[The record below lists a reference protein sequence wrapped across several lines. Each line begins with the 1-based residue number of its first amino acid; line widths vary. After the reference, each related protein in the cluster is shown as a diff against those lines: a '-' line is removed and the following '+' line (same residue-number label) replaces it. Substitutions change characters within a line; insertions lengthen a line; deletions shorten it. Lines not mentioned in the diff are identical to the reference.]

1 MTKPPYDI
9 YLGNIGEMQG
19 YKTSAFIRDAAPLIA
34 PRFGSAANG
43 QTDLDL
49 SKIATMSD
57 VEGGMFQ
64 QYWEDNKKALRVR
77 GIYNPVNKRLHPTL
91 PSQSTTGYTSYT
103 GTQTATAE
111 VSGFGTSFFAT
122 RDGSTNKIHRI
133 DSAGVVTTLTLP
145 AAISGSTCPI
155 TGLSLHKQYLF
166 ISGMDSTTVTFN
178 LHRMD
183 LAALSFQDLG
193 GAFRHTR
200 PLNGV
205 LYGIQSESDFYVI
218 TNETIAGAAT
228 YTYVKRYGVGSSQI
242 SPVRDF
248 VEYNGALYF
257 SKAEG
262 IYRYDG
268 VDARLIIPIYGSL
281 LTVFNGSMYFM
292 SKNWL
297 YEYSGQSLKKLQYF
311 GLGSYIVSMSVIA
324 DWLAILSQPANTSYS
339 FGGQDDDA
347 TYDSRIY
354 IYDGAGITV
363 FNERIA
369 LAGFPRGTSLSHAGD
384 NLYVLSV
391 SNVTWA
397 SSIAKYNFADVY
409 KKALNSNQGPQ
420 VVTSEFDAGFPDV
433 YKSFEGVDVGFDQYL
448 NTETIKVEYALDG
461 SSSYTTLRTLQ
472 SVGAGPLY
480 ENDKSF
486 IEAKDIVFK
495 TIKIRVTMNTPLNSY
510 MTLGPVSIS
519 YTLQPRY
526 RNRWQVTFPINGND
540 QTVIID
546 DGTGTSITRVA
557 NETTFALSELTAQ
570 KNKAYML
577 VPDYGRVKTAMNTT
591 DNELKIKGH
600 FLWHPTVE
608 SQDSI
613 LDYPLIAVKLAS
625 GDWYFQR
632 VRQGYYDAGLD
643 ETVLYFG
650 PRDYLGQTPAAI
662 AAEAEVRQAFPV
674 FVTRLI
680 RDNLVIDD
688 TTVNEAV
695 TGESQYERSIVLEIT
710 EA

>member
-9 YLGNIGEMQG
+9 FLGNIGEMYG
-19 YKTSAFIRDAAPLIA
+19 YKTSGFIRDAAPLIA

-49 SKIATMSD
+49 SKIATLSD

-64 QYWEDNKKALRVR
+64 QFWEDSKKALRVR

-91 PSQSTTGYTSYT
+91 PSQSTSGYTSFT
-103 GTQTATAE
+103 GTQVVTAE

-122 RDGSTNKIHRI
+122 RDGSTNKIHRV
-133 DSAGVVTTLTLP
+133 DSAGVVTTLTIP
-145 AAISGSTCPI
+145 AAISGSTCSI

-166 ISGMDSTTVTFN
+166 ISGMDSATVTFN

-257 SKAEG
+257 TKAEG

-268 VDARLIIPIYGSL
+268 VDARLVIPIYGSL

-311 GLGSYIVSMSVIA
+311 GRGSNICSMTIIA
-324 DWLAILSQPANTSYS
+324 DWLALLSQPANNNYS

-347 TYDSRIY
+347 NYDSRIY
-354 IYDGAGITV
+354 IFDGAGITV
-363 FNERIA
+363 FNER
-369 LAGFPRGTSLSHAGD
+369 LAVSGFPKGTSLSHAGD
-384 NLYVLSV
+384 NLYVFSP
-391 SNVTWA
+391 SNVTWG
-397 SSIAKYNFADVY
+397 SSIAKYDFADVY
-409 KKALNSNQGPQ
+409 KKALNNNQGPQ
-420 VVTSEFDAGFPDV
+420 IVTSEFDAGFPDV
-433 YKSFEGVDVGFDQYL
+433 FKSFEGVDIGFDQYL
-448 NTETIKVEYALDG
+448 NAETIKVEYALEG
-461 SSSYTTLRTLQ
+461 SSNYQTLRTLQ

-486 IEAKDIVFK
+486 IEATGIVFK
-495 TIKIRVTMNTPLNSY
+495 TIKIRVTMTTPLNSY

-526 RNRWQVTFPINGND
+526 RNRWQVTIPINGDD
-540 QTVIID
+540 QTEIIT
-546 DGTGTSITRVA
+546 DGSGGTITRVA
-557 NETTFALSELTAQ
+557 NDTAYELSKLIIS
-570 KNKAYML
+570 KNKFYMIG
-577 VPDYGRVKTAMNTT
+577 PDYGRVKTSVSSS
-591 DNELKIKGH
+591 DIELRIKGR
-600 FLWHPTVE
+600 FMYFPSTQIE
-608 SQDSI
+608 DSI
-613 LDYPLIAVKLAS
+613 LDYPVLAFRLAS

-632 VRQGYYDAGLD
+632 MRQGPYDAVNN

-650 PRDYLGQTPAAI
+650 PRNYLGQTAVAI
-662 AAEAEVRQAFPV
+662 PVDTEVRQAFPV

-680 RDNLVIDD
+680 RDNLIIDD
-688 TTVNEAV
+688 TTVNEAA
-695 TGESQYERSIVLEIT
+695 TGESQYQRSIVLEIT